1 MAKKT
6 TAPVMVRGLWELISR
21 SLSNNAV
28 PFSPQCKHLLAVRLA
43 PLLQELDVVEVTDNE
58 LANFMGRLPV

>member
-21 SLSNNAV
+21 SLSNNVVA
-28 PFSPQCKHLLAVRLA
+28 FSPQCKHLLAVRLA